1 MSKVARSRMGI
12 PLARPERCSPP
23 ASFTACSAMAATVD
37 VLRRHDVAFHAVDV
51 LSDPALRQGIKTYSD
66 WPTVPQLYIGGAF
79 VGGCDIVREMHETGE
94 LGELFA
100 SSNVSAAT
108 DVA

>member
-1 MSKVARSRMGI
+1 M
-12 PLARPERCSPP
+12 C
-23 ASFTACSAMAATVD
+23 FAATTSRFTPSTCCPI
-37 VLRRHDVAFHAVDV
+37 RR
-51 LSDPALRQGIKTYSD
+51 
-66 WPTVPQLYIGGAF
+66 GGAF

-108 DVA
+108 DVAS